1 MHAHAKNTMKKALFV
16 CRTRARRDGGQ
27 AGASTGMR
35 QRRREKK
42 SRRELNSVRRDR
54 VFPRRAEQFAQ
65 TLRALARSSR
75 PSNGDGGGTGTT
87 LRRTSGHRARP
98 SPDTTGGNRAPPS
111 GASFAKASGGDDG
124 ADVARTA
131 KPTSRWRRSG
141 YRKQKRPHEAAVLF
155 VRCDRISGRRF
166 PAARR
171 SRPGQ
176 AVRSPG
182 PPRTSPRRTANLR
195 RRRPR

>member
-1 MHAHAKNTMKKALFV
+1 MHAHAKNTLKKALFV
-16 CRTRARRDGGQ
+16 CRARARRDGGQ

-35 QRRREKK
+35 QRGCEKK

-54 VFPRRAEQFAQ
+54 VFPRRAERFAQ
-65 TLRALARSSR
+65 TLRALARSLR
-75 PSNGDGGGTGTT
+75 PSSGDDGGNGTT
-87 LRRTSGHRARP
+87 LRRTSRHRARP
-98 SPDTTGGNRAPPS
+98 SPGTASGNRTPPS
-111 GASFAKASGGDDG
+111 GTTFAKASGADDG
-124 ADVARTA
+124 ADVARTT
-131 KPTSRWRRSG
+131 KPTPRRRRSG

-171 SRPGQ
+171 SRPGR

-182 PPRTSPRRTANLR
+182 PPRTSPRRTASLR